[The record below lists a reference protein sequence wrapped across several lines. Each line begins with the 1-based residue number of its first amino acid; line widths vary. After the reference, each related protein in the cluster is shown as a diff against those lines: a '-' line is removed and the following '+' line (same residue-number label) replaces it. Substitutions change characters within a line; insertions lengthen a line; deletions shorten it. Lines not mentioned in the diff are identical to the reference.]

1 MFQSSEEGNYWKVTF
16 QEGVNFI
23 EDIFSG
29 YYHDKTPKEYLDY
42 AARYDLTFLTPCS
55 RQVRCK
61 VSLFTIA
68 INVIGACFYNSRYL
82 NGPEA
87 RNQSLK
93 NSEADSGSSP
103 FFSLANSFIS
113 LFSNLFEPLSWIKT
127 EQFYGPVK
135 LPNFRE
141 KAPSPLIKTC
151 LVYLTRCQL
160 SQPNSHKLAMS
171 R

>member
-1 MFQSSEEGNYWKVTF
+1 MVGLKVLPKEALLSVTEDIEREEWSIDDATAMFQSSEEGNYWKVTF

-68 INVIGACFYNSRYL
+68 INVIGACFYNSQYL

-113 LFSNLFEPLSWIKT
+113 LFSKLFEPLS
-127 EQFYGPVK
+127 
-135 LPNFRE
+135 
-141 KAPSPLIKTC
+141 
-151 LVYLTRCQL
+151 
-160 SQPNSHKLAMS
+160 
-171 R
+171 

>member
-29 YYHDKTPKEYLDY
+29 YYHDKTSKEYLDY

-68 INVIGACFYNSRYL
+68 INVIGPVFIIPSTL
-82 NGPEA
+82 TG
-87 RNQSLK
+87 LK
-93 NSEADSGSSP
+93 PG
-103 FFSLANSFIS
+103 
-113 LFSNLFEPLSWIKT
+113 IK
-127 EQFYGPVK
+127 V
-135 LPNFRE
+135 
-141 KAPSPLIKTC
+141 
-151 LVYLTRCQL
+151 
-160 SQPNSHKLAMS
+160 
-171 R
+171 